1 MSTGLVANAQVSQ
14 EQQDAIR
21 KILGGTASPLCFGI
35 CRVLMAA
42 PNGGGW
48 QDTNL
53 WGAIT
58 LIMDRSRNAKI
69 IRVYDLQTYD
79 VIFDEEL
86 YVGMQYL
93 AARAYFHTVEVYGAI
108 LGFDFTN
115 EQDAYNFHNR
125 VVSMVPPA
133 QMPAPPIIA
142 QPAPS
147 SSSGSFGIF
156 DKMKVMFSKK
166 EKEMQIGAPSN
177 VVHRSHI
184 GISGDKGFEV
194 KNIPEEWKA
203 LFKASGIKP
212 SDLKDQATASLVYNT
227 ISSHYRASVVGAP
240 PGPAGPQQGPPG
252 AMAPRPP
259 PGGPG
264 ATTARPPS
272 GPPPSVPPARMQGHG
287 GLATPGD
294 HVGRTRGPPPSPP
307 GPPPGPPPSRPMIR
321 RAPPRG
327 PPPPPPGGPPPTR
340 HRPQPPEPP
349 QPPAQSYPG
358 YSQYAGNQHYAEQ
371 HQQQQQQPDHDLA
384 DGMASLDIQQQQSYA
399 SHQEPEYDERAQQ
412 GQYAAYQYENDSPEQ
427 EAEQQYDQE
436 YAQYD
441 VSSPALPPPPPPPP
455 VSAPP
460 PPPPPTG
467 RSALL
472 SQIQAGAQLRRST
485 PAPPAAAA
493 PPANPRNA
501 LLNQIQTGVALRRVE
516 PRRDDEDTNDGAL
529 PDLTSMRDDDKTTMM
544 NHIKSLLDARRDV
557 IAADD
562 DDDNDDWD

>member
-125 VVSMVPPA
+125 GIVWFCPPTVIQRGVAFGVLTVGCIVVSMVPPA

-184 GISGDKGFEV
+184 GISGDKG
-194 KNIPEEWKA
+194 
-203 LFKASGIKP
+203 
-212 SDLKDQATASLVYNT
+212 
-227 ISSHYRASVVGAP
+227 
-240 PGPAGPQQGPPG
+240 
-252 AMAPRPP
+252 
-259 PGGPG
+259 
-264 ATTARPPS
+264 
-272 GPPPSVPPARMQGHG
+272 
-287 GLATPGD
+287 
-294 HVGRTRGPPPSPP
+294 VGR
-307 GPPPGPPPSRPMIR
+307 
-321 RAPPRG
+321 
-327 PPPPPPGGPPPTR
+327 
-340 HRPQPPEPP
+340 
-349 QPPAQSYPG
+349 
-358 YSQYAGNQHYAEQ
+358 
-371 HQQQQQQPDHDLA
+371 
-384 DGMASLDIQQQQSYA
+384 
-399 SHQEPEYDERAQQ
+399 
-412 GQYAAYQYENDSPEQ
+412 
-427 EAEQQYDQE
+427 
-436 YAQYD
+436 
-441 VSSPALPPPPPPPP
+441 
-455 VSAPP
+455 
-460 PPPPPTG
+460 
-467 RSALL
+467 
-472 SQIQAGAQLRRST
+472 
-485 PAPPAAAA
+485 
-493 PPANPRNA
+493 
-501 LLNQIQTGVALRRVE
+501 
-516 PRRDDEDTNDGAL
+516 
-529 PDLTSMRDDDKTTMM
+529 
-544 NHIKSLLDARRDV
+544 
-557 IAADD
+557 
-562 DDDNDDWD
+562 

>member
-227 ISSHYRASVVGAP
+227 ISSHYRAS
-240 PGPAGPQQGPPG
+240 
-252 AMAPRPP
+252 
-259 PGGPG
+259 
-264 ATTARPPS
+264 
-272 GPPPSVPPARMQGHG
+272 
-287 GLATPGD
+287 
-294 HVGRTRGPPPSPP
+294 
-307 GPPPGPPPSRPMIR
+307 
-321 RAPPRG
+321 
-327 PPPPPPGGPPPTR
+327 
-340 HRPQPPEPP
+340 
-349 QPPAQSYPG
+349 
-358 YSQYAGNQHYAEQ
+358 YAGNQHYAEQ